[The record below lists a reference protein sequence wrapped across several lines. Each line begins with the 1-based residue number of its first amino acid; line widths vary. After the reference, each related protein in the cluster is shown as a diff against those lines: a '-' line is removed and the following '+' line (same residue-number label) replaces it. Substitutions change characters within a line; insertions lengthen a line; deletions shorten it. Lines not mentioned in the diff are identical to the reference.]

1 MVLAFR
7 ALAAPIAS
15 GQLLSVGTQRPGLV
29 EELSA
34 AAVPALPGSSDDSV
48 AGSLGEEDVERIQL
62 VVQVVRRRKCHVS
75 GDSR

>member
-1 MVLAFR
+1 
-7 ALAAPIAS
+7 
-15 GQLLSVGTQRPGLV
+15 
-29 EELSA
+29 
-34 AAVPALPGSSDDSV
+34 V